1 MRHSSWTLF
10 LVPLALPLLFLFM
23 PGSMKSSGH
32 ENPAAGDTYESPRQE
47 SLSFPEIP
55 GLTMGSS
62 EEASG
67 EISEAL
73 FKD

>member
-10 LVPLALPLLFLFM
+10 LVPLALPLVLLFL
-23 PGSMKSSGH
+23 PGSMNSTDQS
-32 ENPAAGDTYESPRQE
+32 NPSAGAPYEQVQE
-47 SLSFPEIP
+47 MIP
-55 GLTMGSS
+55 VAPIES
-62 EEASG
+62 ASG